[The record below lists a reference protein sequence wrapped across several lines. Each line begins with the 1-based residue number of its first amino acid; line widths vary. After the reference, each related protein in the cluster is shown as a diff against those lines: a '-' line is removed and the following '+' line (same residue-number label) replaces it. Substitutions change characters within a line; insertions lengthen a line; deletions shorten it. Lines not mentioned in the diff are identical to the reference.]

1 MMWRTA
7 GCCGGSDAEVTQVAI
22 DDRGFTVGIVGLKQ
36 VFEQLDMMGRKPEA
50 DICDELLAMV
60 KTLSRGAIQSRAPAR
75 IRCFLRVQGDQVAT
89 RCGKAVFARLLI
101 RAKRIEAE
109 YGDQVEIVYH
119 TGRGDK
125 EWEEYAI
132 NNAPALVIGDLVK
145 FVGLAPSKE
154 SLVGALREAGL
165 T

>member
-1 MMWRTA
+1 MSEVRIEA
-7 GCCGGSDAEVTQVAI
+7 FVSIPPCSGGVV
-22 DDRGFTVGIVGLKQ
+22 
-36 VFEQLDMMGRKPEA
+36 
-50 DICDELLAMV
+50 V
-60 KTLSRGAIQSRAPAR
+60 K
-75 IRCFLRVQGDQVAT
+75 
-89 RCGKAVFARLLI
+89 RLL
-101 RAKRIEAE
+101 KDIEAE
-109 YGDQVEIVYH
+109 YGDRVEIVIH

-145 FVGLAPSKE
+145 FVGLAPSME